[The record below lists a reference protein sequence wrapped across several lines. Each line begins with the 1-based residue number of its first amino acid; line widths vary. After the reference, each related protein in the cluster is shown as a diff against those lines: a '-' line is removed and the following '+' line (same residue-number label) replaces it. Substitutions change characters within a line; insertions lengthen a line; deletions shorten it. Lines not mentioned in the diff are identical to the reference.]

1 MKKILTLALI
11 GVILTTVIYGKELQG
26 PKKRLAVSNFEDK
39 SGNNWYKHDLGAGM
53 ADMLTTALFKTGK
66 FNMVERQAVNKIME
80 EQALGASGAVTAGS
94 AAKLGKLLGTSAIIT
109 GSVTEFGVKDGGG
122 RIGGLGGMTKGLVSG
137 FGVKSNTARTAVDLR
152 IVDTTTGEIL
162 LAESAFGEET
172 SRSVDFSSWSLPD
185 FQMGG
190 DNFDNSLIGKATRKA
205 IDSLV
210 EKIDKTMQGVSWK
223 GYILKASGS
232 DIWINSGSDSGI
244 KEGMKFKVRAPGEE
258 IEDAEGKIFVIPG
271 DIIAEVEVVKILPAL
286 SKVKIV
292 SGSGIQ
298 KDMEV
303 VE

>member
-1 MKKILTLALI
+1 MKKFLITLLVCIVMSGLA
-11 GVILTTVIYGKELQG
+11 YGKELQG
-26 PKKRLAVSNFEDK
+26 PKKRLAVSNFENKAGSD
-39 SGNNWYKHDLGAGM
+39 WYQHDLGSGM

-66 FNMVERQAVNKIME
+66 FNMVERQAINKVME

-122 RIGGLGGMTKGLVSG
+122 RVGGLGGMTKGLVSG
-137 FGVKSNTARTAVDLR
+137 FGLKSNTARAAVDLR

-190 DNFDNSLIGKATRKA
+190 ENFDNSLIGKATRKA

-210 EKIDKTMQGVSWK
+210 EKIDRTMQGVSWK

-232 DIWINSGSDSGI
+232 DVWINSGSDSGI

-258 IEDAEGKIFVIPG
+258 IEDAEGKTFVIPG
-271 DIIAEVEVVKILPAL
+271 DIIAEVEVTKVLPAL

-292 SGSGIQ
+292 SGSGIE

-303 VE
+303 IE